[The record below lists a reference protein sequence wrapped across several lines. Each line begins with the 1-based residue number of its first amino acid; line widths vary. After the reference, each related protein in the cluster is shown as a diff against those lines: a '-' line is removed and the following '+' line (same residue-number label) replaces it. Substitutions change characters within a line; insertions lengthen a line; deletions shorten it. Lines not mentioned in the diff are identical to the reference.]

1 MENQETCLRC
11 GSTFGSGFHIC
22 ASRSFV
28 IHPKALIESRR
39 IANPLDRLTFGEMME
54 IYDEDMEE
62 DQRRTEAFMEEHG
75 REYLSGPLSHRVE
88 LQTVSGLGFQGGI
101 DVWAIET
108 DGSTTADLEEVLD
121 FLNLDL
127 VLPLS
132 PRKDEIYLCRMVSVN
147 SNGIKYVWSINRLEF
162 DSTWI
167 ASTWS

>member
-1 MENQETCLRC
+1 MKTWKRTK
-11 GSTFGSGFHIC
+11 GV
-22 ASRSFV
+22 R
-28 IHPKALIESRR
+28 K
-39 IANPLDRLTFGEMME
+39 PLWRNRVG
-54 IYDEDMEE
+54 
-62 DQRRTEAFMEEHG
+62 RTI
-75 REYLSGPLSHRVE
+75 SGPLSHRVE

-108 DGSTTADLEEVLD
+108 DGCTTADLEEVLD